1 MSSEHIGSFLSVLRD
16 MTRRVDV
23 HEDID
28 KMVHELVALRERC
41 GRLFV
46 IGVGGGAANAA
57 HAVNDFRKLC
67 DIEAYAPTDG
77 VAELTA
83 RTNDDGWD
91 SVFVMWLNGSKMRE
105 GDALLVFSVG
115 GGQSD
120 VSGCI
125 QCAVEWG
132 AMQRIRILGVVG
144 RSDGAVVKY
153 GHTVVTCGPLSKEE
167 GHLITPITETMQ
179 IAVLHALVSHPD
191 LQVKPTKW

>member
-1 MSSEHIGSFLSVLRD
+1 MSSEHIGSFLGVLRD

-23 HEDID
+23 HEDINRL
-28 KMVHELVALRERC
+28 VHELVGLRERG

-46 IGVGGGAANAA
+46 LGVGGGAANAA

-77 VAELTA
+77 IAELTA
-83 RTNDDGWD
+83 RANDDGWD
-91 SVFVMWLNGSKMRE
+91 SIFVMWLRGSKVRK

-125 QCAVEWG
+125 QCAVEW
-132 AMQRIRILGVVG
+132 AAAQRIRVLGVVG
-144 RSDGAVVKY
+144 RDDGAVVKY
-153 GHTVVTCGPLSKEE
+153 GRAVIVCGPEIE
-167 GHLITPITETMQ
+167 HLTPITETMQ
-179 IAVLHALVSHPD
+179 IAVLHALVSDPR
-191 LQVKPTKW
+191 LQRTQTKW